1 MLYALNSPVY
11 RQFLSVKS
19 QTKDGKK
26 DDKKKEDKKGQDR
39 GMSHP
44 SSTGC

>member
-1 MLYALNSPVY
+1 MLYSLNSPVY

-19 QTKDGKK
+19 QTKDTKK
-26 DDKKKEDKKGQDR
+26 DDKKTEQPKGQDR